1 MSNKKPTTL
10 EQLRFLAVKTQ
21 GELSKRDERISD
33 IIDVGAEPNILNGVN
48 VNGVA
53 LTIANK
59 IVDILIAS
67 GTANG
72 TLKVNGIDVA
82 VKGLAALA
90 YKAEVSEAELAS
102 ALKTTINN
110 KAAQSDVNT
119 LQTAINTLNGTGT
132 GSVKKAVDDA
142 INEFASKVS
151 DDGTINTLKELVDWV
166 SEHGN
171 SAVAM
176 AGGISK
182 NATDIKDLATLIGTL
197 PTGATSST
205 IVAYIAEAIADLNI
219 GDYAKTSAMNTAIA
233 AAIASY
239 YSKNEVNTL
248 LAGYV
253 TKSGNKVLST
263 NDYTTADKNKLS
275 GIATGATKVES
286 SASNG
291 SIKINGVETVVYTEP
306 SDTMHGDWA
315 TDAEVYSMLTS
326 VFGS

>member
-1 MSNKKPTTL
+1 MSNKPTTL
-10 EQLRFLAVKTQ
+10 AQLRLLATKTQ
-21 GELSKRDERISD
+21 GELAERDEQIAN
-33 IIDVGAEPNILNGVN
+33 ILNVGAEPNVLNGVK
-48 VNGVA
+48 VNGAA

-90 YKAEVSEAELAS
+90 YKAEVSESELAT

-110 KAAQSDVNT
+110 KAAQSDVT
-119 LQTAINTLNGTGT
+119 ALQTAINTLNGTGS

-142 INEFASKVS
+142 INEFAAKVS
-151 DDGTINTLKELVDWV
+151 DDGTVNTLKELVDWV

-182 NATDIKDLATLIGTL
+182 NATDIKNLATLIGTL

-205 IVAYIAEAIADLNI
+205 IVAYIAEAIAALNI

-233 AAIASY
+233 AAIASF
-239 YSKNEVNTL
+239 YSKSEINSL
-248 LAGYV
+248 LSGYV
-253 TKSGNKVLST
+253 TKDGSKVLST
-263 NDYTTADKNKLS
+263 NDYTTNEKNKLS

-291 SIKINGVETVVYTEP
+291 NIKINGVETVVYTEP
-306 SDTMHGDWA
+306 SDTMHGSWA
-315 TDAEVYSMLTS
+315 TDAEVYSMLTA